1 MSKLNTKPYI
11 LRALYDWAL
20 DSGYTPHIAVWV
32 NDKTQVP
39 LQYVKDNEIVLNIG
53 PVAAHNLNIDNEWVS
68 FSARFGGV
76 SHDIWIPVG
85 HVISL
90 FARETG
96 DGMGFDV
103 EPLTENSEHP
113 TAGGDNTVSE
123 SQPSVPESLPAD
135 DSNKSGAKKGLK
147 IVK

>member
-1 MSKLNTKPYI
+1 MSKLSTKPYI
-11 LRALYDWAL
+11 LRALYEWAL
-20 DSGYTPHIAVWV
+20 DSGYTPHIVAWV

-39 LQYVKDNEIVLNIG
+39 LQYVRDNEIVLNIG
-53 PVAAHNLNIDNEWVS
+53 AVAAHNLNIDNEWIS
-68 FSARFGGV
+68 FAARFNGI

-96 DGMGFDV
+96 EGMGFEL
-103 EPLTENSEHP
+103 EPLTDEKASISTSEKTFDTKNSSEKNP
-113 TAGGDNTVSE
+113 AVESNQSGG
-123 SQPSVPESLPAD
+123 
-135 DSNKSGAKKGLK
+135 KKGLK

>member
-1 MSKLNTKPYI
+1 M
-11 LRALYDWAL
+11 
-20 DSGYTPHIAVWV
+20 
-32 NDKTQVP
+32 
-39 LQYVKDNEIVLNIG
+39 LNIG

-113 TAGGDNTVSE
+113 TAGEDNTVSE
-123 SQPSVPESLPAD
+123 SQPSVSESLPAD